1 MKKHEMD
8 YKMHR
13 ISIFLRQKS
22 PLPGNI
28 IEFAVC
34 TKT

>member
-1 MKKHEMD
+1 MKKREMD
-8 YKMHR
+8 YKIHR
-13 ISIFLRQKS
+13 ILIFLRQKS